1 MSQNTNECISLREE
15 RARREKQARIPV
27 KCAQRN
33 RFIPGFLIG
42 VVVLSVISLLY
53 LQIDWLKL
61 ASRVP
66 DIGEVFWELAHLDFA
81 NMDLIWSSLIETIS
95 IAVLSLLYSLLLG
108 IVFGMLAARNVF
120 RIPVLSVLT
129 QSFFTFLRAVPT
141 PVWVLLMLVCLG
153 MGPEAGV
160 AGLCVHTTAFF
171 TKSFAQS
178 FESIPDETIE
188 ALEVTGAGR
197 LSIFCNAV
205 LPAAL
210 SQIVAWS
217 GMRLETNFSECAIL
231 GMVGAGGI
239 GYVISNSLQ
248 GYDYGTAG
256 VAILLVFLVAY
267 AIERMFV
274 KIKKK
279 FN

>member
-15 RARREKQARIPV
+15 RARRENRARIPV

-108 IVFGMLAARNVF
+108 IVFGAYAFARAHGKVWTIVFFVALALYIVSA
-120 RIPVLSVLT
+120 VL
-129 QSFFTFLRAVPT
+129 
-141 PVWVLLMLVCLG
+141 
-153 MGPEAGV
+153 
-160 AGLCVHTTAFF
+160 GLC
-171 TKSFAQS
+171 
-178 FESIPDETIE
+178 
-188 ALEVTGAGR
+188 
-197 LSIFCNAV
+197 
-205 LPAAL
+205 
-210 SQIVAWS
+210 
-217 GMRLETNFSECAIL
+217 
-231 GMVGAGGI
+231 
-239 GYVISNSLQ
+239 
-248 GYDYGTAG
+248 
-256 VAILLVFLVAY
+256 
-267 AIERMFV
+267 
-274 KIKKK
+274 
-279 FN
+279 

>member
-15 RARREKQARIPV
+15 RARRENRARIPV

-81 NMDLIWSSLIETIS
+81 NMDLIWSALIETIS

-141 PVWVLLMLVCLG
+141 PGVG
-153 MGPEAGV
+153 AAHAGV
-160 AGLCVHTTAFF
+160 PRH
-171 TKSFAQS
+171 
-178 FESIPDETIE
+178 
-188 ALEVTGAGR
+188 
-197 LSIFCNAV
+197 
-205 LPAAL
+205 
-210 SQIVAWS
+210 
-217 GMRLETNFSECAIL
+217 
-231 GMVGAGGI
+231 GAGG
-239 GYVISNSLQ
+239 GRCGPVRAHDCVFHQ
-248 GYDYGTAG
+248 
-256 VAILLVFLVAY
+256 ILCAEL
-267 AIERMFV
+267 
-274 KIKKK
+274 
-279 FN
+279 